1 MTTCDSTLLGKYQQV
16 AFLEPPRKRR
26 TLMSFLPQLT
36 YKPILL
42 EREVRET
49 SRNLIKVSENNVSP
63 FEK

>member
-1 MTTCDSTLLGKYQQV
+1 
-16 AFLEPPRKRR
+16 
-26 TLMSFLPQLT
+26 MSFLPQLT
-36 YKPILL
+36 YKPIFL